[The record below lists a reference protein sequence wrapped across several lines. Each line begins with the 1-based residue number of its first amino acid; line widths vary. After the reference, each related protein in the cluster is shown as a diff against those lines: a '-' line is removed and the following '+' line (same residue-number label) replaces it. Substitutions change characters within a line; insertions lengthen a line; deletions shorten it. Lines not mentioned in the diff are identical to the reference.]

1 VPSMTTWGLD
11 QSNVEEPA
19 SLFDEMD
26 MQDLLE
32 EGTNEPELDMDAIM
46 RELEAG

>member
-19 SLFDEMD
+19 SLLDS
-26 MQDLLE
+26 
-32 EGTNEPELDMDAIM
+32 ELDMDALM